1 MGNRQANHRRV
12 KIHRSYTVEEIAG
25 LFGAHKNTIRAWV
38 KAGLPTCDRKRPMLI
53 LGHDLAAFLQDR
65 RARRK
70 QPCQPGEIYCVRCR
84 SPKTPAG
91 NLVDY
96 EPVTDKIGN
105 LTAICPDCEGLINQ
119 RVSAAKFGSV
129 NAEVQVTFRQ
139 ALQRLSESY
148 EPTVNSDL
156 KWET

>member
-12 KIHRSYTVEEIAG
+12 KIHRSYKVEEIALLLG
-25 LFGAHKNTIRAWV
+25 VHKNTVRAWV
-38 KAGLPTCDRKRPMLI
+38 KVGLPTCDRKRPTLI

-105 LTAICPDCEGLINQ
+105 LTAICPDCEVSLIKTWCTRRMN
-119 RVSAAKFGSV
+119 
-129 NAEVQVTFRQ
+129 E
-139 ALQRLSESY
+139 L
-148 EPTVNSDL
+148 PTVCGGMFRYDFGHDL
-156 KWET
+156 VAPTPHRLGY